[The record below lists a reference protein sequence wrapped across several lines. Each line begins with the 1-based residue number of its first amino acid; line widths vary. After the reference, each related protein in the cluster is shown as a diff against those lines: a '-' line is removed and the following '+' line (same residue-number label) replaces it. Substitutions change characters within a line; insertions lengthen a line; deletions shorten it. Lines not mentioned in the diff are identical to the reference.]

1 MLTPKV
7 VSHAGIT
14 LDLSQVKCFK
24 LSPFALND
32 DEAADWLIIELKS
45 RIEYVFHPQ
54 SRKWEKETIN
64 DAIQQ
69 QFASDEQAT
78 AYLREW
84 EEIWQSYLQ
93 DEV

>member
-7 VSHAGIT
+7 VSHAGVT
-14 LDLSQVKCFK
+14 VDLAQIKCFK
-24 LSPFALND
+24 LSPFTLN
-32 DEAADWLIIELKS
+32 EEETGDWLIIELKS

-54 SRKWEKETIN
+54 SRKWEKETIT
-64 DAIQQ
+64 DTIRQ
-69 QFASDEQAT
+69 QFASYEQAT

-93 DEV
+93 DEA